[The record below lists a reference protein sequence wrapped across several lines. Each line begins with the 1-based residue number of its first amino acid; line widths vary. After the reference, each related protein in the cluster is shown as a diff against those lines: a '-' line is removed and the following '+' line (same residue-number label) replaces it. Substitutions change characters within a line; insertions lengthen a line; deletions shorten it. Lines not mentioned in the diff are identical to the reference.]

1 MLVLYSDERFI
12 RFPYPYREI
21 FFILGQIILKRPILK
36 FIKNTSKT
44 NTQDDLALIASYKL
58 TGDLEVLGVLYNRY
72 MHLVF
77 GVCFNYFKDEEQSKD
92 AVMQIFEE
100 LVVKLKVHQVQNF
113 KSWLHV
119 LSRNHCL
126 MALRKSSKNQMV
138 SLEDNVVENE
148 DFVHLDIDDAKETQL
163 TVMERC
169 METLPEEQR
178 KSVDLFYLQEKCY
191 KEVAEIT
198 GYDMLKVKS
207 YIQNGK
213 RNLKICIE
221 KNSGE

>member
-1 MLVLYSDERFI
+1 
-12 RFPYPYREI
+12 
-21 FFILGQIILKRPILK
+21 LK
-36 FIKNTSKT
+36 FIKNTSKI
-44 NTQDDLALIASYKL
+44 NEQDDLSLIATYKES
-58 TGDLEVLGVLYNRY
+58 GNLEVLGTLYNKY

-77 GVCFNYFKDEEQSKD
+77 GVCFNYFKDEELSKD

-100 LVVKLKVHQVQNF
+100 LVVKLKIHEVQNF

-126 MALRKSSKNQMV
+126 MALRKSSKNPTVAM
-138 SLEDNVVENE
+138 EDNFVENG

-163 TVMERC
+163 TIMEKC
-169 METLPEEQR
+169 METLTEEQR

-191 KEVAEIT
+191 KEVADIT
-198 GYDMLKVKS
+198 GYDLLKVKS

-221 KNSGE
+221 KNSEL

>member
-1 MLVLYSDERFI
+1 M
-12 RFPYPYREI
+12 
-21 FFILGQIILKRPILK
+21 K
-36 FIKNTSKT
+36 FIKNTSRI
-44 NTQDDLALIASYKL
+44 NEQDDLSLIAAYQKS
-58 TGDLEVLGVLYNRY
+58 GNLEVLGTLYNKY

-119 LSRNHCL
+119 LARNHCL
-126 MALRKSSKNQMV
+126 MALRKAAKNPTVAM
-138 SLEDNVVENE
+138 EDNFVENG
-148 DFVHLDIDDAKETQL
+148 DFVHLDIDDTKENQL
-163 TVMERC
+163 TVMEKC

-191 KEVAEIT
+191 KEVADIT

-221 KNSGE
+221 KNSEL

>member
-1 MLVLYSDERFI
+1 M
-12 RFPYPYREI
+12 
-21 FFILGQIILKRPILK
+21 K
-36 FIKNTSKT
+36 FIKNTAKS
-44 NTQDDLALIASYKL
+44 NTQDDLELIAAYQKS
-58 TGDLEVLGVLYNRY
+58 GDLEILGTLYNRY

-77 GVCFNYFKDEEQSKD
+77 GVCFNYFKDEELSKD

-100 LVVKLKVHQVQNF
+100 LVTKLKVHQVQNF

-138 SLEDNVVENE
+138 SLEDNFVEND

-169 METLPEEQR
+169 METLTEEQR
-178 KSVDLFYLQEKCY
+178 LSIDLFYLQEKCY
-191 KEVAEIT
+191 KEVADLT
-198 GYDMLKVKS
+198 GYDLLKVKS

-221 KNSGE
+221 KNSE

>member
-1 MLVLYSDERFI
+1 M
-12 RFPYPYREI
+12 
-21 FFILGQIILKRPILK
+21 K
-36 FIKNTSKT
+36 FIKN
-44 NTQDDLALIASYKL
+44 NARIEEQDDTSLISRYKSS
-58 TGDLEVLGVLYNRY
+58 GSLEVLGTLYNKY

-77 GVCFNYFKDEEQSKD
+77 GVCLNYLKDEEQSKD

-100 LVVKLKVHQVQNF
+100 LIVKLKVHEVQNF

-119 LSRNHCL
+119 LARNHCL
-126 MALRKSSKNQMV
+126 MAIRKNSRHETV
-138 SLEDNVVENE
+138 SIEDTFVENTE
-148 DFVHLDIDDAKETQL
+148 FVHLDVDDTKENKL
-163 TVMERC
+163 TVMEKC

-178 KSVDLFYLQEKCY
+178 ISVDLFYLQEKCY
-191 KEVAEIT
+191 KEVADIT

>member
-1 MLVLYSDERFI
+1 MYSDVRFI

-21 FFILGQIILKRPILK
+21 FFILEQIIRKNPILK
-36 FIKNTSKT
+36 FIKNTPRST
-44 NTQDDLALIASYKL
+44 TQDDLALIAAYQQS
-58 TGDLEVLGVLYNRY
+58 GDLEVLGVLYNRY

-77 GVCFNYFKDEEQSKD
+77 GVCFNYFKDEELSKD

-100 LVVKLKVHQVQNF
+100 LVTKLKVHQVQNF

-119 LSRNHCL
+119 LSRNYCL
-126 MALRKSSKNQMV
+126 MALRKSSKNPTV
-138 SLEDNVVENE
+138 SLEDNFVENN

-163 TVMERC
+163 TVMEKC

-191 KEVAEIT
+191 KEVADIT

-221 KNSGE
+221 KNSEQ

>member
-1 MLVLYSDERFI
+1 M
-12 RFPYPYREI
+12 
-21 FFILGQIILKRPILK
+21 K
-36 FIKNTSKT
+36 FIKNTSKI
-44 NTQDDLALIASYKL
+44 NEQDDLSLIAAYQKS
-58 TGDLEVLGVLYNRY
+58 GDLEVLGTLYNKY

-126 MALRKSSKNQMV
+126 MALRKSAKNPTVAM
-138 SLEDNVVENE
+138 EDNFVENG
-148 DFVHLDIDDAKETQL
+148 DFVHLDIDDTKETQL
-163 TVMERC
+163 TIMEKC
-169 METLPEEQR
+169 METLTEEQR
-178 KSVDLFYLQEKCY
+178 KSVDLFYLQERCY
-191 KEVAEIT
+191 KEVADIT

-221 KNSGE
+221 KNSEL

>member
-1 MLVLYSDERFI
+1 M
-12 RFPYPYREI
+12 
-21 FFILGQIILKRPILK
+21 K

-44 NTQDDLALIASYKL
+44 NPQDDLALIASYQQS
-58 TGDLEVLGVLYNRY
+58 GDLEVLGVLYNRY

-77 GVCFNYFKDEEQSKD
+77 GVCFNYFKDEELSKD

-100 LVVKLKVHQVQNF
+100 LVVKLRVHQVQNF

-126 MALRKSSKNQMV
+126 MALRKSSKNPTV
-138 SLEDNVVENE
+138 SLEDNFVEND

-163 TVMERC
+163 TVMEKC

-221 KNSGE
+221 KNSEQ

>member
-1 MLVLYSDERFI
+1 M
-12 RFPYPYREI
+12 
-21 FFILGQIILKRPILK
+21 K
-36 FIKNTSKT
+36 FIKN
-44 NTQDDLALIASYKL
+44 NARIEEQDDASLISRYKSSGSLEALG
-58 TGDLEVLGVLYNRY
+58 TLYNKY

-77 GVCFNYFKDEEQSKD
+77 GVCLNYLKDEEQSKD

-100 LVVKLKVHQVQNF
+100 LVVKLKVHEVQNF

-119 LSRNHCL
+119 LARNHCL
-126 MALRKSSKNQMV
+126 MAIRKNSRHETV
-138 SLEDNVVENE
+138 SIEDTFVENTE
-148 DFVHLDIDDAKETQL
+148 FVHLDVDDTKENKL
-163 TVMERC
+163 TVMEKC

-178 KSVDLFYLQEKCY
+178 ISVDLFYLQEKCY
-191 KEVAEIT
+191 KEVADIT

>member
-1 MLVLYSDERFI
+1 M
-12 RFPYPYREI
+12 
-21 FFILGQIILKRPILK
+21 
-36 FIKNTSKT
+36 
-44 NTQDDLALIASYKL
+44 QDDLALVTAYRKS
-58 TGDLEVLGVLYNRY
+58 GDLEVLGELYNRY

-77 GVCFNYFKDEEQSKD
+77 GVCFNYFKDEELSKD

-126 MALRKSSKNQMV
+126 MALRKSSKNPTV
-138 SLEDNVVENE
+138 SLEDNFVEND
-148 DFVHLDIDDAKETQL
+148 DFVHLDVDDAKETRL
-163 TVMERC
+163 TVMEKC

-178 KSVDLFYLQEKCY
+178 RSVSLFYLQEKCY
-191 KEVAEIT
+191 KEVADIT
-198 GYDMLKVKS
+198 GYDILKVKS

-221 KNSGE
+221 KNSEQ